1 MDQRTH
7 ERALRAA
14 HTINEQTP
22 TDTARDLARL
32 LYHAGRALSAAE
44 LAETTGEPTAH
55 PVKGCTDCTEARD
68 MGIALSGALDSWSR
82 GEVR

>member
-14 HTINEQTP
+14 RTINEQTP

-32 LYHAGRALSAAE
+32 LVHAGTALSEAE
-44 LAETTGEPTAH
+44 LAETTGKPSAH
-55 PVKGCTDCTEARD
+55 PVTNCAECIEARTVAV
-68 MGIALSGALDSWSR
+68 GLRGALDSRAR
-82 GEVR
+82 GDVR